1 VLLVRELYLSVGR
14 LEVGVAL
21 LLGLSAAAPRVD
33 LLCFNFWL
41 LRGWPRRIGTKG
53 QKQRKKRP
61 DAKQRK
67 ATGTPRATER
77 RGRRCLLQRA
87 RQKSATVPAILPA
100 CFLCSALSCER
111 ERAAAVNANE
121 QQWNSALSKRTT
133 SLVLSL
139 LNPLFLSMYS
149 LSAVRVRGTLSSAAG
164 QQSLP

>member
-1 VLLVRELYLSVGR
+1 LPCCWGC
-14 LEVGVAL
+14 L
-21 LLGLSAAAPRVD
+21 LLRRALICFVLIFGFFAAGREES
-33 LLCFNFWL
+33 
-41 LRGWPRRIGTKG
+41 G
-53 QKQRKKRP
+53 QKAKNSAKNGRMQSNARQQEHQGQQR
-61 DAKQRK
+61 
-67 ATGTPRATER
+67 GE
-77 RGRRCLLQRA
+77 GGGVCCNA

-121 QQWNSALSKRTT
+121 QQWDSALSKRTT